1 LVEEI
6 STEAIQLFPDQF
18 SEKLFRQQLSFHKE
32 IDYTETVQFLPEFEV
47 KPDVVKQFLINKA
60 IEISG

>member
-1 LVEEI
+1 LY
-6 STEAIQLFPDQF
+6 STSKKELT
-18 SEKLFRQQLSFHKE
+18 SFHKD

-47 KPDVVKQFLINKA
+47 KPDVVKQFLIDKA